1 MFAHGGIHFV
11 DLQIN
16 GMVQSAQFF
25 FNRMADGF
33 AAFHSVIGHLRKFLA
48 QSVIMFIDYAVQ
60 LGYVRI
66 KQRTQIINFR
76 PYGFLN
82 DTTVFNR
89 IFRNFLQN

>member
-16 GMVQSAQFF
+16 GMVQSAQF

-76 PYGFLN
+76 P
-82 DTTVFNR
+82 TVF
-89 IFRNFLQN
+89 